1 MVSYRLPEKNDWST
15 YEKILFLVCVFGLSC
30 VSRAQD
36 KTAWSS
42 LTGLNAGQKIQ
53 IVDTQSKKHSGIF
66 VSASDTAIS
75 YSETTGDHSIEKQNV
90 RSVTLMENKHRLRN
104 TLILNPN
111 RRWRWSR
118 DWRGGNRSRRV
129 YYLVCEPCQGCWSRC
144 SARRCWRVTVGLLL
158 PSHHTIYS
166 VAPN

>member
-1 MVSYRLPEKNDWST
+1 MR
-15 YEKILFLVCVFGLSC
+15 KILFLVCVFGLSC

-75 YSETTGDHSIEKQNV
+75 FSETTGDHSIEKQNL

-104 TLILNPN
+104 TLILTGIGAGVGAGIGAAATGH
-111 RRWRWSR
+111 
-118 DWRGGNRSRRV
+118 GGSIILSV
-129 YYLVCEPCQGCWSRC
+129 SHAKGAGVGAVLGAVGG
-144 SARRCWRVTVGLLL
+144 VTVGLLL